1 MDLVQ
6 FEKFCQSKTP
16 PAIHDLDDYFDSLLP
31 LTTKDMIG
39 NWKGG
44 YFPTGSSF
52 DKYLKKRPILQWYGK
67 RFKDENTVNALMMKA
82 GRKVFPV
89 PIMGSAVIRRCEFRG
104 KVSVAMIYNYLPII
118 DHFRKVDDSTL
129 MGIMTLK
136 ERTEVYFYLQRV
148 KEEVVY
154 H

>member
-31 LTTKDMIG
+31 LSLKDMIG

-44 YFPTGSSF
+44 YFPTGSSY
-52 DKYLKKRPILQWYGK
+52 DKYLRKLPLLRWYGK
-67 RFKDENTVNALMMKA
+67 RFQDENNVNALMMEA
-82 GRKVFPV
+82 GNKIFGL
-89 PIMGSAVIRRCEFRG
+89 PIIGSAVIRRLEFRG
-104 KVSVAMIYNYLPII
+104 AVSVAMIYNYLPII

-136 ERTEVYFYLQRV
+136 GRVEVYFYLQRV
-148 KEEVVY
+148 KEELVY